1 MSFSTRDI
9 SENPNKIFSKNT
21 PLFQKITQSTEFQ
34 NKTKVPTKWKPRR
47 MLVSEGV
54 AKTGVPQVYQEG
66 SPEQTLGE
74 FLFSWIKKDYL
85 RMAEILMPYTK
96 EKSFSKFTKE
106 IISDFEKVDLKG
118 FQFVGITDEGP
129 SQTKIT
135 VLIRFSFGGKNRKQI
150 VDVNLKFLNEEGT
163 PSVFGVEE
171 GIWTF
176 DRFEFHLITF
186 N

>member
-9 SENPNKIFSKNT
+9 YENPNKTFSKNT

-34 NKTKVPTKWKPRR
+34 NKIKVPAKWKPRR
-47 MLVSEGV
+47 MLVSKGV
-54 AKTGVPQVYQEG
+54 EKTGLPQVYQEG

-96 EKSFSKFTKE
+96 EKSFSKFTKK
-106 IISDFEKVDLKG
+106 IISDFEKVDLKN
-118 FQFVGITDEGP
+118 FQFVEVLDETP

-135 VLIRFSFGGKNRKQI
+135 VLINSSIGGKKQKQNI
-150 VDVNLKFLNEEGT
+150 EVKLEFLDEKGT

-171 GIWTF
+171 GRWTF
-176 DRFEFHLITF
+176 DKIEFHLLIF

>member
-1 MSFSTRDI
+1 MKLFQKQ
-9 SENPNKIFSKNT
+9 NPLSSPKFYPLNT

-34 NKTKVPTKWKPRR
+34 NKTKDPAKWKPRR

-54 AKTGVPQVYQEG
+54 AKTGLPQVYQEG

-96 EKSFSKFTKE
+96 EKSFSKFTNE
-106 IISDFEKVDLKG
+106 ITSEFEKVKFKS

-129 SQTKIT
+129 SQTKII
-135 VLIRFSFGGKNRKQI
+135 VLIRFFFDGKNRKQI

-163 PSVFGVEE
+163 PSVFGIEE
-171 GIWTF
+171 GNWTF